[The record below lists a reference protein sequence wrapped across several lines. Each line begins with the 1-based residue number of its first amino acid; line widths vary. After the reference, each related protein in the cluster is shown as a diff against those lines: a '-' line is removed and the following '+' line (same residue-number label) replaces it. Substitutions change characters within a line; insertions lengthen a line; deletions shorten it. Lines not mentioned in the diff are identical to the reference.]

1 MMLMRLFVCFLAT
14 FMANGVARF
23 GYVVLIPLLILAG
36 KLREHQSIQLA
47 IAVMVGYVF
56 GSAALSFLQKRMSL
70 EGIAKVSFLVIAL
83 SFFACYLDRLPFAW
97 AWMWRFLA
105 GVAASCLMVLS
116 APLCLS
122 LVKEQHRSYASGFI
136 FSGIGVGVVCSGFVL
151 PHFASNIGMAWIF
164 LGAVGLVAFL
174 LSCVF
179 LKTLHPPKKSTHKEA
194 PFKISTFFALLLV
207 SVVLNAI
214 GYLPHTLFWVDYLVR
229 SLHFSKA
236 VAGAS
241 WAFFGFGAASGTIL
255 SATLAK
261 TLGLKNASSI
271 VILMKS
277 ISCVIAMVSNDIMWL
292 NLSIFLMGF
301 GTTGN
306 LTITS
311 TMAYHIMGQ
320 EHFVQASSLVTLAF
334 GIFQAVFSFVFT
346 WALGHFSFYK
356 MFLFSGVVLFLAFAV
371 LLPVPQST
379 FKNN

>member
-1 MMLMRLFVCFLAT
+1 MFMRVFVCFLAT

-23 GYVVLIPLLILAG
+23 GYVVLIPLLILSG
-36 KLREHQSIQLA
+36 KLSEHQSIQLA
-47 IAVMVGYVF
+47 IAIMVGYIF
-56 GSAALSFLQKRMSL
+56 GSAVLSLLQRRLSL
-70 EGIAKVSFLVIAL
+70 ESIAKISFLVISL
-83 SFFACYLDRLPFAW
+83 SFFACYLDSLPFAW
-97 AWMWRFLA
+97 AWFWRFLA
-105 GVAASCLMVLS
+105 GVAASCLMVLA

-122 LVKEQHRSYASGFI
+122 LVKEQHRPYASGFV
-136 FSGIGVGVVCSGFVL
+136 FSGIGVGVVCSGFIL
-151 PHFASNIGMAWIF
+151 PHFASDIDMAWIF
-164 LGAVGLVAFL
+164 LGAVGAGAFV
-174 LSCVF
+174 LSCLF
-179 LKTLHPPKKSTHKEA
+179 LKTLHPAKDAAHDGT
-194 PFKISTFFALLLV
+194 PFKISNHFALLLV

-229 SLHFSKA
+229 SLNFSKG

-241 WAFFGFGAASGTIL
+241 WAFFGFGAACGTIL

-261 TLGLKNASSI
+261 SLGLKNASSI
-271 VILMKS
+271 VILMKTA
-277 ISCVIAMVSNDIMWL
+277 SCAIAMFSTDIAWL

-306 LTITS
+306 LTLTS
-311 TMAYHIMGQ
+311 TMAYHIMGK

-346 WALGHFSFYK
+346 WALGHVSFFN
-356 MFLFSGVVLFLAFAV
+356 MFLVSGVALFLSFAV